1 MEDEHFE
8 WDDGKALENYVKHG
22 VSFQA
27 ATRIF
32 RDPFAIERVDDRED
46 YGEERFAITGIVD
59 GRVLVVVYT
68 LRNGKMRLI
77 SARGAE
83 PHERRQYHEDNS

>member
-1 MEDEHFE
+1 MEDEYFE
-8 WDDGKALENYVKHG
+8 WDDGKALENYAKHG

-32 RDPFAIERVDDRED
+32 NDPFAIERVDDRED

-59 GRVLVVVYT
+59 NRVLVVIYT
-68 LRNGKMRLI
+68 LRNGKIRLI

-83 PHERRQYHEDNS
+83 PN